1 MGLQLINQLS
11 PCSPHLTIASIF
23 KKLRFNC
30 KFDISNQISFRLWNV
45 SNIYILLQTIYGFTF
60 TDCSSS
66 NSK

>member
-45 SNIYILLQTIYGFTF
+45 SNVDIASNHLWIYFYRLQF
-60 TDCSSS
+60 
-66 NSK
+66 